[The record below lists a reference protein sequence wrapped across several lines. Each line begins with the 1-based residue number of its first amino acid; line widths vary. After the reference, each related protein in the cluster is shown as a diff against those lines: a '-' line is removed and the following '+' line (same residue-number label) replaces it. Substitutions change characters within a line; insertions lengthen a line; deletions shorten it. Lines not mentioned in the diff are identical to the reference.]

1 MSIANA
7 FNSYYTKFVDAQL
20 ESTLA
25 GDGSIAP
32 PRFGSADEMLT
43 MFRNRYREFVGY
55 AVDDEAFLLDPGDRS
70 FDQHHVRSG
79 SWFNPIAKA
88 GLAGAGGLAATAAVG
103 FLLYSDL
110 DSPFA
115 SSPLRYSLPT
125 QTTPSLDDEMSGA
138 NLSELRAVPS
148 APESIQSL
156 DSVRL
161 NQPSWQGNTDP
172 IVDQPQTDAQPQTTT
187 QQKSIEQQAR
197 ELEALI
203 NQLGEKPSG
212 GERSPASNSA
222 QTAAASVDNDQS
234 SNPGRQVVRSQTAT
248 PRVLT
253 NSSSPV
259 SARDSGDISGNT
271 SGAIA
276 SPNLQNSLPLNLASQ
291 PNQAERSQRIN
302 PNSESVSS
310 SEAAPLQN
318 SSNQQTTNP
327 SRPLAPSQNSTE
339 PSSNS
344 SRIETDN
351 SVHQSS
357 TSQNVSDVVAVNV
370 ASPEMQSNQ
379 GFVECVSVSADRR
392 AESPSSLPLTS
403 DSRVLS
409 ASPNL
414 PSASQQVDGIDQSG
428 FCQTSDG
435 ENFEVRDGAVLGDA
449 SEFSRA
455 QDHSHPRIHSVV
467 RKVTNFLPGKQDVL
481 FQQIDKAIAK

>member
-7 FNSYYTKFVDAQL
+7 FNSYYTKFVDAQS
-20 ESTLA
+20 ESILA
-25 GDGSIAP
+25 GDGPIAP

-55 AVDDEAFLLDPGDRS
+55 AVDDEAFWLDPGDRS
-70 FDQHHVRSG
+70 FDQHRVRSG

-172 IVDQPQTDAQPQTTT
+172 IVEPSQTTNPPQTTNH
-187 QQKSIEQQAR
+187 QKSVEQQAR

-212 GERSPASNSA
+212 DERSPSSSSL
-222 QTAAASVDNDQS
+222 QPAAVSVDDDQS
-234 SNPGRQVVRSQTAT
+234 SNPGQQVVRSQTAT
-248 PRVLT
+248 PSAST
-253 NSSSPV
+253 SSNSPV
-259 SARDSGDISGNT
+259 SARDSGDISGNTSGNT

-291 PNQAERSQRIN
+291 PNRAERSQRID
-302 PNSESVSS
+302 PNSESVS
-310 SEAAPLQN
+310 A
-318 SSNQQTTNP
+318 
-327 SRPLAPSQNSTE
+327 
-339 PSSNS
+339 
-344 SRIETDN
+344 D
-351 SVHQSS
+351 
-357 TSQNVSDVVAVNV
+357 V

-379 GFVECVSVSADRR
+379 GFVECVSVSADRQ
-392 AESPSSLPLTS
+392 AESPSSLPVAS
-403 DSRVLS
+403 DSRVLPA

-414 PSASQQVDGIDQSG
+414 PSASQQVDESDQSG

-435 ENFEVRDGAVLGDA
+435 ENFEVRDGVVLGDA
-449 SEFSRA
+449 SQFSRA
-455 QDHSHPRIHSVV
+455 QDHNHPRIHSVA
-467 RKVTNFLPGKQDVL
+467 RKMTNFLPGKQDVL
-481 FQQIDKAIAK
+481 FQQIEKAIAK